1 MEVIRKLADDEIIEL
16 YFNRD
21 ERAILET
28 DRSYGKELLHISYRV
43 LYDRED
49 SKEIC
54 NDTYMTAWQSIP
66 PVRPL
71 RFAAWLM
78 KVCRNHALDLLEK
91 KKAKKRQVELVELT
105 DELADC
111 IPDKG
116 VEEIVEAKELGRI
129 ISTFLRRLSEEDRFI
144 IMRRCFRMDSTAEIA
159 RALECS
165 EGKVRTSLWRTRK
178 ELKRY
183 LEKEVGIT

>member
-1 MEVIRKLADDEIIEL
+1 MEEIRKLADDEIIEL

-71 RFAAWLM
+71 R
-78 KVCRNHALDLLEK
+78 
-91 KKAKKRQVELVELT
+91 
-105 DELADC
+105 
-111 IPDKG
+111 PG
-116 VEEIVEAKELGRI
+116 
-129 ISTFLRRLSEEDRFI
+129 
-144 IMRRCFRMDSTAEIA
+144 
-159 RALECS
+159 
-165 EGKVRTSLWRTRK
+165 
-178 ELKRY
+178 
-183 LEKEVGIT
+183 

>member
-1 MEVIRKLADDEIIEL
+1 
-16 YFNRD
+16 
-21 ERAILET
+21 
-28 DRSYGKELLHISYRV
+28 
-43 LYDRED
+43 
-49 SKEIC
+49 
-54 NDTYMTAWQSIP
+54 
-66 PVRPL
+66 
-71 RFAAWLM
+71 M